1 MLYEFVILD
10 HRIRKQVATK
20 TVQSLF
26 KIDIFS
32 VEIDFHIFSD
42 PNAADFRHTEVP
54 HRIADRVTLRIEH
67 RFFRFDDHINF
78 HVTNASANSFRNKR
92 EAAPLRD

>member
-1 MLYEFVILD
+1 M
-10 HRIRKQVATK
+10 QP
-20 TVQSLF
+20 LF
-26 KIDIFS
+26 QIDIFS

-42 PNAADFRHTEVP
+42 PNASDFRHTEVP
-54 HRIADRVTLRIEH
+54 HRITHRVTLRIEH